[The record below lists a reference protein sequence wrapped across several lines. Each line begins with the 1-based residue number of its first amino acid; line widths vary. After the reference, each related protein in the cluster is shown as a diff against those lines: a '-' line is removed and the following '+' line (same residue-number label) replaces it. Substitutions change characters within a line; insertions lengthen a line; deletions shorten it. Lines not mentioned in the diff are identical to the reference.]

1 MTALEGGGYLDLA
14 GKQGDGYI
22 TDPDHPA
29 CLGDSPHRK

>member
-1 MTALEGGGYLDLA
+1 MA

-29 CLGDSPHRK
+29 CLGNSPHRK

>member
-22 TDPDHPA
+22 TDPDH
-29 CLGDSPHRK
+29 

>member
-22 TDPDHPA
+22 TDPDHP
-29 CLGDSPHRK
+29 